1 MSIVL
6 ARGPRRGP
14 GLCRDSEGGG
24 FDRPLELNSWRDCA
38 TPTRREGLGPTSYAS
53 NLTACY
59 HDTEGASACA
69 ASRERT
75 PGFEDSFSFL

>member
-1 MSIVL
+1 MSIVP

-24 FDRPLELNSWRDCA
+24 FGRPLELNSWRDCA

>member
-1 MSIVL
+1 MSIVP

-14 GLCRDSEGGG
+14 GLCRDSEGVG
-24 FDRPLELNSWRDCA
+24 FDRLLELNSWRDCA